1 MKFGNWRGEGVG
13 GGGGGG
19 NHSFVAK
26 ERSSLPPSKK
36 AIINHLH
43 TASHFR
49 PGKLNR
55 VAKQGYFFLSLS
67 SIYFSKKI
75 DISKICAYTGHK

>member
-1 MKFGNWRGEGVG
+1 MQEEPYLRPKNG
-13 GGGGGG
+13 
-19 NHSFVAK
+19 S
-26 ERSSLPPSKK
+26 PCTPSKK
-36 AIINHLH
+36 AIINHLQ

-49 PGKLNR
+49 SGKLNR
-55 VAKQGYFFLSLS
+55 VAKQGYFFLFLSLS

>member
-1 MKFGNWRGEGVG
+1 METG
-13 GGGGGG
+13 GGRELGEAE
-19 NHSFVAK
+19 VEEAIPLWPK
-26 ERSSLPPSKK
+26 ERFPLHPSKK

>member
-1 MKFGNWRGEGVG
+1 MQGEP
-13 GGGGGG
+13 
-19 NHSFVAK
+19 FFAAK
-26 ERSSLPPSKK
+26 EGFPLHPSKK
-36 AIINHLH
+36 AIINHLQ

>member
-1 MKFGNWRGEGVG
+1 MQGEP
-13 GGGGGG
+13 
-19 NHSFVAK
+19 FFAAK
-26 ERSSLPPSKK
+26 ERSSLHPSKK

>member
-1 MKFGNWRGEGVG
+1 MENGGERELGETEVEEAILLRPK
-13 GGGGGG
+13 
-19 NHSFVAK
+19 NNS
-26 ERSSLPPSKK
+26 PCTPSKK
-36 AIINHLH
+36 AIINTLH